1 MLKNLLFKINAA
13 PYSRLHVKN
22 CHYLALKLAMS
33 TILHSLSMCPL
44 FCTRYQC
51 VPCFALRLIN
61 CSYFALKL
69 ALSPILLLTS
79 ICSLFCFRC

>member
-51 VPCFALRLIN
+51 VPYFALSLIN
-61 CSYFALKL
+61 CSYFALISMIPYF
-69 ALSPILLLTS
+69 ALNMNLFPIL
-79 ICSLFCFRC
+79 F